1 MSPALVRK
9 IAALRL
15 PCLALW
21 APGPHMLTPAVR
33 RVLQT
38 YRATHSHR
46 SDAFRT
52 RYRKATALLR
62 EVFHIPPG
70 FTPLIFGHTGSYN
83 WEMVAVNTPRQSATL
98 GMDIG
103 AFSKKWTQVFQSR
116 GRPIDVLKAD
126 WGEGMDARTWSDA
139 LAKNYDLA
147 LLTHNETS
155 TGAMLP
161 IQEMCDAARDIA
173 PQTLIAIDAV
183 SSAGAVDTPI
193 KTLRPDYYFW
203 SLQKDFACPTIG
215 SVMIASD
222 RAFDTAAR
230 TPERGYVLD
239 LIEWRDRAEMAQTP
253 MTVADLTLQCLIAR
267 LEEMKREGD
276 RRFKRHRNLASM
288 HREWAAAHGLRLIA
302 QPGYESLTVSA
313 ICLPR
318 HVSGSA
324 FVAKA
329 RALLNVQLGAGYGDT
344 KDRAFRIAAMGHTSE
359 RDMQRVLEGLSLLL
373 ANWSQLEPC
382 ELDAGIPNS
391 G

>member
-1 MSPALVRK
+1 MSPALVRE
-9 IAALRL
+9 IADLRL
-15 PCLALW
+15 PNLALW

-38 YRATHSHR
+38 YRATYSHR
-46 SDAFRT
+46 STAFKA
-52 RYRKATALLR
+52 RYQKAAALLR

-83 WEMVAVNTPRQSATL
+83 WEMVAVNTPRSRTTL

-116 GRPIDVLKAD
+116 GRQIDVVKAN
-126 WGEGMDARTWSDA
+126 WGKGIDAQTWSDA
-139 LAKNYDLA
+139 LSKSYDLA

-155 TGAMLP
+155 TGVMLP
-161 IQEMCDAARDIA
+161 IQGMCDAVRHIS

-222 RAFDTAAR
+222 RAFEVAAR

-239 LIEWRDRAEMAQTP
+239 LIEWRERAETAQTP

-276 RRFKRHRNLASM
+276 QRFQRHRNLALM
-288 HREWAAAHGLRLIA
+288 QREWATAHGLRLMA
-302 QPGYESLTVSA
+302 RPGYESLTVSA
-313 ICLPR
+313 IYLPR
-318 HVSGSA
+318 HIPGSD

-359 RDMQRVLEGLSLLL
+359 RDMQRVLKGLSLLL
-373 ANWSQLEPC
+373 ANWSQLE
-382 ELDAGIPNS
+382 
-391 G
+391 